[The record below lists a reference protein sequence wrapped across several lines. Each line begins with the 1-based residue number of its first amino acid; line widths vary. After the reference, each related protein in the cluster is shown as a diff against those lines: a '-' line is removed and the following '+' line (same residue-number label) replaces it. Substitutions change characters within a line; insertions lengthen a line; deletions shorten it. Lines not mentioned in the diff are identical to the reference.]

1 MGENTPLYFKENISK
16 YQIPL
21 DHIDF
26 GYIKKCKDVKEL
38 EKIYKLLRN
47 SNYSRALRREEPLKK
62 ITDLSQEENIALQ
75 AEMENWSS
83 NMCKLD
89 GSLKKKNS
97 KKAVDDIPP
106 VRNAEGKKGKP
117 EKEKKKGSSKKT
129 SPKPRDIKEWD
140 KFDVEGELKRIDED
154 VQEKPAKKVNSEISK
169 LSENVDIG
177 NDCLEETKTTHA
189 LREKDKGNE
198 AFRSGDYN
206 EAVIYYNRSLSIQP
220 LDVVYNNRALA
231 YLKLSLW
238 SEAIADCDRV
248 LINDSNNVKALLRRA
263 SAYKENKEYNKSLCD
278 LKTVLKL
285 EPENQRAKQ
294 ILSVVEKNCEAS
306 LKEKETPTPS
316 KKKGRK
322 LVIEEIEGNEEVVS
336 PDINRNFLT
345 NNFQN
350 GKDAKEESSEKCE
363 KVQESS
369 KKNTD
374 GGKQGLAKCNGKESK
389 QRKNL
394 KNKLDSKV
402 SAEDGKQTSGNDVS
416 NNCLK
421 EADKNVTDVRA
432 SGDGVANNLVSDQ
445 NTSNELKDSSS
456 QHCDSHTEQDV
467 DAKPTSLNEQSP
479 KVYMHR
485 PLNPKIL
492 SMKNSGN
499 DLFLRGRYSEALD
512 FYTKAI
518 DLLEQEPIDQTVNL
532 SLIYSNRAACSL
544 KMGQCRNS
552 ISDCTTSLQLVP
564 FCVKPLLRRAAAYET
579 LEKYDMAYVDYR
591 HVLAINNSV
600 ESALQGS
607 SRCSQ
612 ILIQQHGYS
621 WRNKLPDI
629 YPIKPS
635 DIPVIRQLSDSD
647 GMESSKPSAAS
658 VKAGG
663 NKKGAEKQNKNETGK
678 SNKTQTPNVE
688 KATVTPVNTPKTL
701 SKEEEFEQLKA
712 QGNQFVKEVS
722 GNILFY
728 IFASEA
734 VVDCDE
740 SLHLESSNIKTL
752 FRRAQANKLLK
763 NYRASISDL
772 KNLLNL
778 DPENS
783 TAKKELEIGKNL
795 WRQELNA
802 MKANMDDNKTTKNCN
817 KCSQES
823 RPTTS
828 PGSNSK
834 KNSKQRTRLHVHDVE
849 DDSSQKSSSKLH
861 GKHHKNSKKSEGKV
875 PEGSQSAGT
884 NSSSK
889 KNRSNSEVA
898 GPTPVSAPHI
908 DKATPYEFLKAWN
921 SLKTLNNTK
930 PYADLLAQVSPKDL
944 PMVISNKL
952 DASMLNL
959 IIQCVSEHYTDKDSA
974 EVGLE
979 YLINLTKVA
988 RFQTIAMFLSS
999 KEKSDLLSLINTRAL
1014 DELVLFSIFV
1024 VMVIPLLLL
1033 FLGVLVLLLELSP
1046 VRFCLPIHPIESAL
1060 ENMYIFQKED
1070 ARVKMQEHQQYYI
1083 RYHL

>member
-38 EKIYKLLRN
+38 EKIYKLLRSGEEGHYAELEKCCEEKLREMHPN
-47 SNYSRALRREEPLKK
+47 SRALRREEPLKK

-75 AEMENWSS
+75 AELENWSS

-106 VRNAEGKKGKP
+106 IRNAEGKKGKP
-117 EKEKKKGSSKKT
+117 EKEKKKGSSKKA

-154 VQEKPAKKVNSEISK
+154 VQEKPATKKVNSEISK

-238 SEAIADCDRV
+238 SEAIADCDLV

-294 ILSVVEKNCEAS
+294 ILSVVEKNSEAS

-322 LVIEEIEGNEEVVS
+322 LVIEEIEGNEEEVS

-350 GKDAKEESSEKCE
+350 GKDAKEESPEKCE

-369 KKNTD
+369 KKNSE

-402 SAEDGKQTSGNDVS
+402 GAEDGKQTSGNDVS

-432 SGDGVANNLVSDQ
+432 SGDGVANNLVNDQ

-456 QHCDSHTEQDV
+456 QHCDSQTEEDV
-467 DAKPTSLNEQSP
+467 EAKPPSLNEHSP

-485 PLNPKIL
+485 PLSPKIL
-492 SMKNSGN
+492 SMKDSGN

-512 FYTKAI
+512 YYTKAI
-518 DLLEQEPIDQTVNL
+518 DLLEQESIDQTVNL

-579 LEKYDMAYVDYR
+579 LEKYDLAYVDYR

-635 DIPVIRQLSDSD
+635 DIPVIKQLSDSD
-647 GMESSKPSAAS
+647 GTTESSKPSAAP
-658 VKAGG
+658 VKTGG
-663 NKKGAEKQNKNETGK
+663 NKKGAEKPNKNETGK

-688 KATVTPVNTPKTL
+688 KATVTPVNTQKTL

-712 QGNQFVKEVS
+712 QGNQFVKEEQYS
-722 GNILFY
+722 KAIDCYSQCIQLFPDNAISY
-728 IFASEA
+728 RNRALCYLKLNKASEA
-734 VVDCDE
+734 VADCDE

-823 RPTTS
+823 RPSTS
-828 PGSNSK
+828 PGSNNK

-849 DDSSQKSSSKLH
+849 DDSSLKSSSKLH

-875 PEGSQSAGT
+875 PEGSQSAGS

-930 PYADLLAQVSPKDL
+930 PYADLLAQITPKDL

-959 IIQCVSEHYTDKDSA
+959 IIQCVSEHYADKDSA

-999 KEKSDLLSLINTRAL
+999 KEKSDLLSLINTLAENQSTYNETEILAL
-1014 DELVLFSIFV
+1014 RQDYGL
-1024 VMVIPLLLL
+1024 
-1033 FLGVLVLLLELSP
+1033 
-1046 VRFCLPIHPIESAL
+1046 
-1060 ENMYIFQKED
+1060 K
-1070 ARVKMQEHQQYYI
+1070 
-1083 RYHL
+1083 